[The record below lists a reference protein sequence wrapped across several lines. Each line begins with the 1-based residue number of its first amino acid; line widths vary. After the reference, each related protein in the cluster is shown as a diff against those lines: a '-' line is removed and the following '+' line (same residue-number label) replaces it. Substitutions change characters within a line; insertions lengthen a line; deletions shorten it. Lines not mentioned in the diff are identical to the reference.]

1 MDTANQTIAG
11 LNTKITDLTQQ
22 LDTANKAASS
32 KSAELTQSERDALQA
47 KQDVS
52 QTRAKAERIANAN
65 E

>member
-1 MDTANQTIAG
+1 MDAANQTIAS

-22 LDTANKAASS
+22 LDTANKVASS

-52 QTRAKAERIANAN
+52 QTRAKAESIANAN

>member
-52 QTRAKAERIANAN
+52 QTRAKAKSIANAN

>member
-1 MDTANQTIAG
+1 LDTANQTIAS

>member
-52 QTRAKAERIANAN
+52 QTRAKAESIANAN